1 MARVKI
7 QPKETEV
14 PFKIEDLIFSTT
26 DEKGIIRSTNDVF
39 LTMARYTPEEVL
51 GEPHNLVRHPTMP
64 KAIFHLYW
72 SYIKQGKPIGA
83 YVTNIASDG
92 SYYRV
97 YTLAT
102 PMKDG
107 YLAIRF
113 KTTSKYCKVVSD
125 LYREMCEFE
134 AELSAQGKTTAELV
148 VDSTALL
155 QDRLHGLGFSDYD
168 SFMNITLEEEMRCRD
183 VQIRQ
188 TYSCDLWQR
197 GALDARDVLNE
208 PVDPHALLVLHLE
221 RCCSVAG
228 TLFSKIGSLL
238 SLQVQLNANAAAVIN
253 VSRAF
258 EMSSINVSL
267 EATRLGKQAECLSVI
282 ANHLGES
289 SQKVCD
295 LSFSTQTQISSTSES
310 LGRAVFCLAATR
322 LQFET
327 MLDFSRKNKES
338 VRTGLQTWSEQTLKA
353 HPRQRPDAVL
363 VDLFHALQTQQGTL
377 MPTIKALVDDLQT
390 LESNIVSVKRSML
403 MMRFAQLG
411 GKIES
416 SRLDSDN
423 DISTLVDSIGN
434 DIVKTV
440 RQISELESDLATVA
454 TDLRTSSRQFDVLD
468 RSLGD
473 VQGAA
478 EALSGA
484 APSKLAA

>member
-39 LTMARYTPEEVL
+39 LTMARYSPEEVL
-51 GEPHNLVRHPTMP
+51 GEPHNIVRHPTMP
-64 KAIFHLYW
+64 KAVFHLYW
-72 SYIKQGKPIGA
+72 NYIKQGKPIGA

-102 PMKDG
+102 PLQDG

-113 KTTSKYCKVVSD
+113 KTTSKYRRIVAD
-125 LYREMCEFE
+125 LYQEMCEFE

-155 QDRLHGLGFSDYD
+155 NDRLHELGFSDYD

-188 TYSCDLWQR
+188 AYSCDLWQR
-197 GALDARDVLNE
+197 GALSASDVLRE
-208 PVDPHALLVLHLE
+208 PVDPRALLVLHLE

-238 SLQVQLNANAAAVIN
+238 SLQDQLNANAAAVMN
-253 VSRAF
+253 VSKAF

-289 SQKVCD
+289 SQRVCD
-295 LSFSTQTQISSTSES
+295 LALSTQSQILSTSES
-310 LGRAVFCLAATR
+310 LGRAVFCIAATR

-327 MLDFSRKNKES
+327 MLDFSRKNQNADVS
-338 VRTGLQTWSEQTLKA
+338 SNQTWNEEILRA
-353 HPRQRPDAVL
+353 HPRQRPEAVM
-363 VDLFHALQTQQGTL
+363 VDLLHAVQSQQNTL
-377 MPTIKALVDDLQT
+377 MPTMKALIDDLIT

-423 DISTLVDSIGN
+423 DISTLVDSIGE

-454 TDLRTSSRQFDVLD
+454 TDLRTSFRQLNSLD
-468 RSLGD
+468 GSLGD
-473 VQGAA
+473 VREAA

-484 APSKLAA
+484 APTKQAA